1 MKFAVSHLWIHRWQ
15 RASQLQGNSEHAGL
29 LELRDVGGNISSACE
44 SCYTLP
50 CLRCCNLHGVAGTV
64 LYLWEFRGIGKE
76 EKTINLL
83 WLIQRYQWKYQRGTC
98 HSQWKTTTGIY
109 WQVVHEERVG
119 KWILWLGMCE
129 GWGES
134 ILGYQTLSINVSV
147 GRKIRSLWDLHHYSL
162 VILKKWKMMKGNFT
176 KNAKMHC
183 CLRCKRARNFLQTL
197 EI

>member
-1 MKFAVSHLWIHRWQ
+1 MSVGTF
-15 RASQLQGNSEHAGL
+15 LQHVNPATLCHAWGAATCM
-29 LELRDVGGNISSACE
+29 G
-44 SCYTLP
+44 
-50 CLRCCNLHGVAGTV
+50 LHGPFCICENSGV
-64 LYLWEFRGIGKE
+64 LARRK
-76 EKTINLL
+76 KTINLL

-109 WQVVHEERVG
+109 WQVLYDERRG

-162 VILKKWKMMKGNFT
+162 VILKKRKMMKGNFT

-183 CLRCKRARNFLQTL
+183 CLRCKRTRNFLQTL